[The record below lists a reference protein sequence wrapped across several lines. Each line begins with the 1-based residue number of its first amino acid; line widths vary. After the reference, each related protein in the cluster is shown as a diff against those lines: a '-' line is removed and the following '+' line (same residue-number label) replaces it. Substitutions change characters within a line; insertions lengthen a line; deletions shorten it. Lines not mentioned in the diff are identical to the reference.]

1 MQGNPPALISKP
13 VMRQLSVHELQ
24 TLMEAT
30 PEARPR
36 LLDVRE
42 PWEFD
47 LARIDGSDLI
57 PMQAI
62 PNQVEQLDRTHPTVV
77 ICHHGTRSLQVV
89 AFLERLGF
97 ENLHNLR
104 GGIDA
109 WARQVDPSVPLY

>member
-1 MQGNPPALISKP
+1 
-13 VMRQLSVHELQ
+13 MRQLSVQELQ
-24 TLMEAT
+24 ALMEGAPT
-30 PEARPR
+30 ARPH

-42 PWEFD
+42 PWEFE
-47 LARIDGSDLI
+47 LARIEGSNLI
-57 PMQAI
+57 PMQTI

-97 ENLHNLR
+97 ENLHNLQ

-109 WARQVDPSVPLY
+109 WARQVDPRLRLY

>member
-1 MQGNPPALISKP
+1 
-13 VMRQLSVHELQ
+13 MRQLTVQELQ
-24 TLMEAT
+24 ALMEGAPT
-30 PEARPR
+30 ARPH

-42 PWEFD
+42 PWEFE
-47 LARIDGSDLI
+47 LARIEGSNLI
-57 PMQAI
+57 PMQTI

-109 WARQVDPSVPLY
+109 WARQVDPRLRLY

>member
-1 MQGNPPALISKP
+1 
-13 VMRQLSVHELQ
+13 MRQLTVQELQ
-24 TLMEAT
+24 ALMEGA
-30 PEARPR
+30 PSARPR

-42 PWEFD
+42 PWEFE
-47 LARIDGSDLI
+47 LARIEGSDLI
-57 PMQAI
+57 PMQTI

-109 WARQVDPSVPLY
+109 WARQVDPRLRLY

>member
-1 MQGNPPALISKP
+1 
-13 VMRQLSVHELQ
+13 MRELTVQELQ
-24 TLMEAT
+24 SLMQVAPNE
-30 PEARPR
+30 RPR

-42 PWEFD
+42 AWEFQ
-47 LARIDGSDLI
+47 LARIEGSELV
-57 PMQAI
+57 PMRDI
-62 PNQVEQLDRTHPTVV
+62 PNQVEALERTHPTVV

>member
-1 MQGNPPALISKP
+1 MEGTP
-13 VMRQLSVHELQ
+13 LS
-24 TLMEAT
+24 
-30 PEARPR
+30 RPR

-42 PWEFD
+42 PWEFQ
-47 LARIDGSDLI
+47 LAHIEGSELL
-57 PMQAI
+57 PMQTI
-62 PNQVEQLDRTHPTVV
+62 PNQIDKLDRSHPTVV

-109 WARQVDPSVPLY
+109 WARQVDVRVALY

>member
-1 MQGNPPALISKP
+1 
-13 VMRQLSVHELQ
+13 MRQLSVLELHA
-24 TLMEAT
+24 LMEGA
-30 PEARPR
+30 PRSRPR

-42 PWEFD
+42 PWEFQ
-47 LARIDGSDLI
+47 LAHIEGSELL
-57 PMQAI
+57 PMQNI
-62 PNQVEQLDRTHPTVV
+62 PNQIDQLDRSHPTVV

-109 WARQVDPSVPLY
+109 WARQVDVRVALY